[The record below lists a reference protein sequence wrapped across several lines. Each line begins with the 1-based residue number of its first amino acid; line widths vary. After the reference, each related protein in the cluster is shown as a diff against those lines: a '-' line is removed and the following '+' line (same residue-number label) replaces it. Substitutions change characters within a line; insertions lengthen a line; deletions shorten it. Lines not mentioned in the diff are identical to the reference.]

1 MAVRFISPIWGI
13 ILCLLIFQISNADM
27 GENGSFATDHELAL
41 NTSFNTSQTLFAP
54 HQILVRFNTPEAH
67 NQTRALASIDQVNA
81 LHASIGAQVVYSS
94 SQNFVPG
101 LQLVK
106 IPVQMTVQDAVT
118 WYQNQ
123 PSVLYAEPDHQIFLD
138 DVSSPGT
145 QTSSAM
151 NFTRAPSDPL
161 YPLQWNLKNT
171 GQYGGTPGADIH
183 AEGAW
188 NVTTGSDVVVAVVD
202 NGVDYLHS
210 DLKDNIWTDPV
221 TGLHGYNFYDN
232 NTDVM
237 DYDGHG
243 TACAGIVA
251 AVGNNS
257 IGATGTA
264 WEAKIMALKMSSGG
278 WGWVSAAIQSF
289 EYATLHHADIIT
301 NSWWMSYRDPA
312 LLDAIAAFPGIVTWS
327 AGNEESDVD
336 GYIDRMPHF
345 LSPNVIPVMA
355 TDDHDQKS
363 SFSNYGKK
371 TILIAAPGSHILLLK
386 PMNHDQTSLHS
397 TNLSSQD
404 IPYKYDNGTSF
415 SSPMVAGVVA
425 LMKSLHPEY
434 TNVQIKAAL
443 LQSADKNLDL
453 FRYCIAGGR
462 INASAA
468 VRQKVSPY
476 DAIGS
481 MNMPPIVHTNT
492 AFQCNITMQNA
503 GTATW
508 NSNTS
513 ISLIAQNRDA
523 ILMGP
528 EKIAF
533 PTGITTAPGEY
544 VSFTFQ
550 GTSPA
555 QFGRYN
561 PSYRLSDLNGGF
573 GQEVDAVCTVTEAEA
588 LPDAPPDVYSSAMVS
603 SGRYL
608 YLFGGSTSDPP
619 YISSSSFRYDI
630 VNKTWDSI
638 TPMPEP
644 GGYFDGSL
652 INGKIFIPGRYRNE
666 TLKVYDITN
675 DSWSQIPTDHRVSGR
690 SLYKT
695 GVIGDRMYVM
705 GGYTDGISVTNQVF
719 CLNTTTGQWSQ
730 APSMLTNRTQF
741 FASSGNG
748 TIIVVGGL
756 DSYSGIF
763 DFYKH
768 TVRSAEQFDGEK
780 WSALPDIPDTIG
792 WDYGASGS
800 DTDGSLWIAGGRRV
814 TSQDVVYSDI
824 AHFSV
829 TNKSWT
835 VTPALP
841 TMFYPRYTDSGS
853 IAEDGYLY
861 SAQGVNYSTNRP
873 WFERIKVHD
882 NTVSPV
888 QSLHTTQITP
898 FMITWNWT
906 LPQNH
911 QITRIPITLNGNN
924 VANLSGE
931 ATSYTAVRLTPKTK
945 YQIGVQLQGLF
956 GVTSQWEY
964 HTAKTSTWYR

>member
-1 MAVRFISPIWGI
+1 
-13 ILCLLIFQISNADM
+13 M
-27 GENGSFATDHELAL
+27 GENGSFTSDHELAL
-41 NTSFNTSQTLFAP
+41 NTLLNTSQTLYAP

-67 NQTRALASIDQVNA
+67 NQTRALSSIDQVNA
-81 LHASIGAQVVYSS
+81 IHALIGAQAVYSS

-101 LQLVK
+101 LQSVK
-106 IPVQMTVQDAVT
+106 IPDEMTVQDAVT

-123 PSVLYAEPDHQIFLD
+123 PSVLYAEPDHQVFLD
-138 DVSSPGT
+138 DAPSPGI
-145 QTSSAM
+145 TSSSV
-151 NFTRAPSDPL
+151 NTTRVPSDPF

-183 AEGAW
+183 AEEAW
-188 NVTTGSDVVVAVVD
+188 NLTTGSDVVVAVVD
-202 NGVDYLHS
+202 SGVDYLHP

-251 AVGNNS
+251 AVGNNG

-264 WEAKIMALKMSSGG
+264 WKAKIMALKMSSGG
-278 WGWVSAAIQSF
+278 AGWVSSAIQSY

-301 NSWWMSYRDPA
+301 NSWRIAYRNQA
-312 LLDAIAAFPGIVTWS
+312 LLDAIATFPGIMTWS
-327 AGNEESDVD
+327 ASNEESDVD
-336 GYIDRMPHF
+336 GYIDKMPQF
-345 LSPNVIPVMA
+345 LQPNVIPVMS
-355 TDDHDQKS
+355 TDDHDKKS

-371 TILIAAPGSHILLLK
+371 SIFIAAPGSNILLLK
-386 PMNHDQTSLHS
+386 PMKHDQSSPNS
-397 TNLSSQD
+397 TNLSFQE
-404 IPYKYDNGTSF
+404 IPYTYSNGTSF

-434 TNVQIKAAL
+434 TNVQIKGAL
-443 LQSADKNLDL
+443 VRSADKNPDI

-468 VRQKVSPY
+468 VRQEVSPY

-481 MNMPPIVHTNT
+481 MNMPPIMHTNT
-492 AFQCNITMQNA
+492 PFQCNITIQNA
-503 GTATW
+503 GTETW

-528 EKIAF
+528 EQIAY
-533 PTGITTAPGEY
+533 PKGTTTAPGEY

-555 QFGRYN
+555 QFGHYD

-573 GQEVDAVCTVTEAEA
+573 GQAVNADCTVTEAEA
-588 LPDAPPDVYSSAMVS
+588 LPDVPLVQFDSAMIS
-603 SGRYL
+603 SGQYL
-608 YLFGGSTSDPP
+608 YLIGGRTNDYPSN
-619 YISSSSFRYDI
+619 ISPFRYDI
-630 VNKTWDSI
+630 VNKIWRMLTE
-638 TPMPEP
+638 MPECVS
-644 GGYFDGSL
+644 YVDASL
-652 INGKIFIPGRYRNE
+652 INGKVYVPGGYNGSIRPSLCDP

-675 DSWSQIPTDHRVSGR
+675 DSWSQTPFDRKVPGR
-690 SLYKT
+690 WAYKT
-695 GVIGDRMYVM
+695 AVLGDRMYVM
-705 GGYTDGISVTNQVF
+705 GGFIDYKTVTNQVF

-741 FASSGNG
+741 FVSSGNG
-748 TIIVVGGL
+748 TIIVAGGL

-763 DFYKH
+763 DFDKH
-768 TVRSAEQFDGEK
+768 TLRSAERFDGEK
-780 WSALPDIPDTIG
+780 WSYLPDIPDSIG

-800 DTDGSLWIAGGRRV
+800 DPDGSLWIAGGRRV
-814 TSQDVVYSDI
+814 TSEGVVYSDI

-829 TNKSWT
+829 PNKSWT
-835 VTPALP
+835 VTPDLP
-841 TMFYPRYTDSGS
+841 TMMYPRYHDVGC

-861 SAQGVNYSTNRP
+861 SAQGVNYS
-873 WFERIKVHD
+873 
-882 NTVSPV
+882 
-888 QSLHTTQITP
+888 
-898 FMITWNWT
+898 
-906 LPQNH
+906 
-911 QITRIPITLNGNN
+911 
-924 VANLSGE
+924 A
-931 ATSYTAVRLTPKTK
+931 Y
-945 YQIGVQLQGLF
+945 
-956 GVTSQWEY
+956 
-964 HTAKTSTWYR
+964 